1 MVSVNRA
8 GQLEVDLV
16 TTGGVNPR
24 RATPRDDNQNVSG
37 RRIRLG
43 DRHDVGANVE
53 FLIPDAD
60 LALLETVGH
69 PPD

>member
-1 MVSVNRA
+1 MRK
-8 GQLEVDLV
+8 GE
-16 TTGGVNPR
+16 
-24 RATPRDDNQNVSG
+24 TPGHDNQNVPG
-37 RRIRLG
+37 RGIGLG